1 MLKMFL
7 RRSAPRPPARHV
19 LQFRVLL
26 GRAGRPEGLADDKQI
41 IRTFTEASGHQAAIG
56 ELKAKF

>member
-1 MLKMFL
+1 
-7 RRSAPRPPARHV
+7 V

-26 GRAGRPEGLADDKQI
+26 GRAGRPEGLADDKEI
-41 IRTFTEASGHQAAIG
+41 IRTFTEASGHHAAIG